1 MIGLVLIYSLLSLV
15 AAGAL
20 YAIVAGI
27 VVLIHWIF
35 NR

>member
-1 MIGLVLIYSLLSLV
+1 MIGLALIYSLLALV

-27 VVLIHWIF
+27 IVLIHWVF
-35 NR
+35 K